1 MEEISPRQLTIIKFI
16 FSRIFPLPFIIA
28 GTLLFCFGVKGLLIA
43 HASIGWPHTNATVI
57 SSAVKSRSPV
67 RGQTQHQAEVHYEFI
82 LQEKRYHGY
91 HSDSSTN
98 AGYAMSLVERYPN
111 GSRITVYYKPD
122 NPAESLLE
130 PGLALKTWIMPLG
143 GLMFFIPGILM
154 AIFLPRL
161 MKKAGQATEQG
172 TP

>member
-28 GTLLFCFGVKGLLIA
+28 GALLLYFGVRGLLIA
-43 HASIGWPHTNATVI
+43 HESAGWPHTSATVI
-57 SSAVKSRSPV
+57 SSAVKSHSPA
-67 RGQTQHQAEVHYEFI
+67 RGQTQHQAEIRYEFVV
-82 LQEKRYHGY
+82 QERRYDGY
-91 HSDSSTN
+91 HSDSSSD
-98 AGYAMSLVERYPN
+98 AGYAMSLVERYPKR
-111 GSRITVYYKPD
+111 SRITVYYKPD

-143 GLMFFIPGILM
+143 GLLFLIPGILM

-161 MKKAGQATEQG
+161 MKKAGRATEQG